1 MRRMIA
7 ALLTFALLSALQPA
21 QAAGAVAAE
30 KEGPPGTNVEMPFLI
45 APMSKD
51 GKLLGYAY
59 ILGKLVAS
67 TQSAAIDVR
76 DKLAFIQDAFVRDVN
91 GAPIGKTDDPT
102 QVDIDLLK
110 ARLTADARR
119 IVGQDKVD
127 RMIFTDEQGQL
138 QIKFAPLH
146 PGSSTDDLVPPSEK
160 APGTA
165 DASAAASSA
174 PGTASA
180 SPAPPATSKPAQ
192 ESSH

>member
-1 MRRMIA
+1 MQRTIA

-21 QAAGAVAAE
+21 QAAGAVSAE

-59 ILGKLVAS
+59 ILSKLVAS

-91 GAPIGKTDDPT
+91 GAPIGKADDPT
-102 QVDIDLLK
+102 QVDTDLLK

-127 RMIFTDEQGQL
+127 RMIFTDELGQL

-146 PGSSTDDLVPPSEK
+146 PGSSTDNLVPPSER
-160 APGTA
+160 APGA
-165 DASAAASSA
+165 DATAAATSSQ
-174 PGTASA
+174 GKASD